1 MHVYLSGFFFA
12 YFLLVGIDHW
22 NEWSVNSVWTNGIFL
37 STVVEIFV
45 SFFFLAVFSFL
56 LSIHFYRFYFLLCLF
71 FFLYCLFCPTKKNSI
86 LWNSKFF
93 NSFLL
98 LTSIFFLSFLPL
110 FVFFLSFTS
119 FFLSFF
125 SFLLFFLLSS
135 ILCFFR
141 PFSFL
146 SSFTLRSCGV
156 YW

>member
-1 MHVYLSGFFFA
+1 MYIYPGFFFRL
-12 YFLLVGIDHW
+12 FFTGRNWSL
-22 NEWSVNSVWTNGIFL
+22 EWMISKFCLNKRDF
-37 STVVEIFV
+37 FV
-45 SFFFLAVFSFL
+45 DCCRNICFVFFLAVFSFL

-86 LWNSKFF
+86 LWNSKFL

-125 SFLLFFLLSS
+125 SFLLFFFLSS